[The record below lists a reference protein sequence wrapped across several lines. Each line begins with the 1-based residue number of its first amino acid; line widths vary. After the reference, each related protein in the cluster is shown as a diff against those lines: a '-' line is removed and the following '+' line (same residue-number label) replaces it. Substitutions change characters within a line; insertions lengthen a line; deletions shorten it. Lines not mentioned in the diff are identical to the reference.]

1 MERIERTVV
10 IDAPI
15 VRVFHFHD
23 DTQNL
28 LKITPPNIKVTIE
41 TMGSPGLGY
50 EVTLKIRQFLFFVMR
65 WHVKITEYQPPVLMV
80 DEQVRGP
87 FASWKQTR
95 RLQTVNGKT
104 ELTDIV
110 EYETPFGFLGRI
122 ANTLVIR
129 RQVEE
134 MFSYRRDSAS
144 NTFSR
149 ALLTYAATC
158 SLLLAA

>member
-15 VRVFHFHD
+15 ERVFHFHD

-28 LKITPPNIKVTIE
+28 LQITPPNIKVTIE

-134 MFSYRRDSAS
+134 MFSYRQ
-144 NTFSR
+144 
-149 ALLTYAATC
+149 AATKR
-158 SLLLAA
+158 LLESA

>member
-134 MFSYRRDSAS
+134 MFSYRQ
-144 NTFSR
+144 
-149 ALLTYAATC
+149 AATKR
-158 SLLLAA
+158 LLESA

>member
-1 MERIERTVV
+1 MERIEQTVV

-15 VRVFHFHD
+15 ERVFHFHD

-41 TMGSPGLGY
+41 TMGRPGLGY

-65 WHVKITEYQPPVLMV
+65 WHVKITEYQPPILMV

-95 RLQTVNGKT
+95 RLQMVNGKT

-110 EYETPFGFLGRI
+110 EYEAPFGILGRI
-122 ANTLVIR
+122 ADALIIR
-129 RQVEE
+129 RQVNE
-134 MFSYRRDSAS
+134 MFSYRQ
-144 NTFSR
+144 
-149 ALLTYAATC
+149 AATKR
-158 SLLLAA
+158 LLESA

>member
-15 VRVFHFHD
+15 ERVFHFHD

-134 MFSYRRDSAS
+134 MFSYRQ
-144 NTFSR
+144 
-149 ALLTYAATC
+149 AATKR
-158 SLLLAA
+158 LLESA